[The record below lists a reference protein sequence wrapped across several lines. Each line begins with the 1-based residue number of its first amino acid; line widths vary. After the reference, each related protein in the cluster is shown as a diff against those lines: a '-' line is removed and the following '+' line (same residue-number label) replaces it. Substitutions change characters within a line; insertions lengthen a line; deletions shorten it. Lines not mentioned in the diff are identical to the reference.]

1 MLTSVDCHCLDLPVR
16 SYLSLSLSLCFLPV
30 QSMLSRVY
38 HCALEGKEREREKD
52 EIESLAKCAT
62 LEYAGDK
69 H

>member
-1 MLTSVDCHCLDLPVR
+1 
-16 SYLSLSLSLCFLPV
+16 
-30 QSMLSRVY
+30 MLSRVY